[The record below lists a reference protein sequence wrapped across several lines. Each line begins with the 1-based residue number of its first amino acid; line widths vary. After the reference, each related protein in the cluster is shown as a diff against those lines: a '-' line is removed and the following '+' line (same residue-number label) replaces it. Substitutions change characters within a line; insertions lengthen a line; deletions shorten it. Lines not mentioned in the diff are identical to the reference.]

1 MSELA
6 DRPVRVPNEILL
18 LHWWRLIRWFSN
30 LRLVPRWSEHR
41 AKLLLRLFRRL
52 YYDGLTRT
60 GKIILV
66 CSLLIFLFSYRASSG
81 FLLFTS
87 AFGIGLLLWSALLG
101 YICRPKI
108 SVQRETPNTAVA
120 GQPLSSKI
128 RVTNNGRFSLYNFS
142 LREMVVPYGRWPKE
156 WSRPHQQNLPAGQST
171 TLSVHCEP
179 QRRGILNLSG
189 LAVQTY
195 FPFFLTRFTTRV
207 EESVDVY
214 VLPETLKVT
223 IPSLRNIAEQASKH
237 LTLGSES
244 TRKGPSLD
252 YAYSRP
258 YQTGDS
264 MRRLDHRASS
274 RYGEPMSKVFE
285 GVEQIR
291 RDKVYLVVDLSLA
304 DFKAWQRRPLDE
316 DPLDERLALAV
327 EIGLS
332 AQNEG
337 FSLAALALGA
347 SWHTLEDLHQFYQH
361 IATCKPERGYSEE
374 LHTLPDS
381 ALLDEGIHVLV
392 LGRWTK
398 KAEAL
403 VDRWRQSGILVLV
416 FLINETADDSGSLPE
431 GSHFV
436 EVPTSLTSRAATG
449 SKIKMKERLK
459 ARFSTSSKKEVS

>member
-6 DRPVRVPNEILL
+6 DRPVRVSDEILL

-41 AKLLLRLFRRL
+41 AKTLLRVFRRL

-66 CSLLIFLFSYRASSG
+66 CSLLIFLFSYRASSE

-87 AFGIGLLLWSALLG
+87 AFGVGLLLWSALLG
-101 YICRPKI
+101 YICRPKV
-108 SVQRETPNTAVA
+108 SVQRETPNTAIA
-120 GQPLSSKI
+120 GQSLSSKI
-128 RVTNNGRFSLYNFS
+128 KVTNNSRFNLYNFS

-171 TLSVHCEP
+171 TLPVHCEP

-207 EESVDVY
+207 EESLDVY
-214 VLPETLKVT
+214 VLPEALKFA
-223 IPSLRNIAEQASKH
+223 IPSLRNIVEQASKR
-237 LTLGSES
+237 LTLGNES

-291 RDKVYLVVDLSLA
+291 RDKVYLIVDLSLG
-304 DFKAWQRRPLDE
+304 DFEAWQRRPIDE

-361 IATCKPERGYSEE
+361 IATCRPQRGYSEE
-374 LHTLPDS
+374 LNTLPDS
-381 ALLDEGIHVLV
+381 TLLDEGIHVLV

-398 KAEAL
+398 KAKAL
-403 VDRWRQSGILVLV
+403 VERWRQSGILVLV
-416 FLINETADDSGSLPE
+416 FLISETAKDRGSLPQ

-436 EVPTSLTSRAATG
+436 EVPTSLTSRAAAG
-449 SKIKMKERLK
+449 IKLK
-459 ARFSTSSKKEVS
+459 VKDLLFPPSKKEAS

>member
-6 DRPVRVPNEILL
+6 DRPVRVPDEALL
-18 LHWWRLIRWFSN
+18 LHWLRLIRWFSN

-60 GKIILV
+60 GKIIFI

-87 AFGIGLLLWSALLG
+87 AFGVGLLLWSALLG
-101 YICRPKI
+101 YICRPKVF
-108 SVQRETPNTAVA
+108 VQRETPNTTVA

-128 RVTNNGRFSLYNFS
+128 RMTNNGRFSLYNFS

-156 WSRPHQQNLPAGQST
+156 WSRPHQQKLPAGQST

-195 FPFFLTRFTTRV
+195 FPFFLTRFTTRI

-214 VLPETLKVT
+214 VLPETLKAT
-223 IPSLRNIAEQASKH
+223 IPSLRNIAEQASKR
-237 LTLGSES
+237 LTLGSDS
-244 TRKGPSLD
+244 SRKGPSLD

-291 RDKVYLVVDLSLA
+291 RDKVCLIVDLSLA
-304 DFKAWQRRPLDE
+304 DFKAWQRRPSDE
-316 DPLDERLALAV
+316 DPIDERLALTV

-337 FSLAALALGA
+337 FSLVALALGA
-347 SWHTLEDLHQFYQH
+347 NWHALENSQQFFQH

-374 LHTLPDS
+374 LKTLPDS
-381 ALLDEGIHVLV
+381 PRLDEGIHVLV

-398 KAEAL
+398 KAETL
-403 VDRWRQSGILVLV
+403 VDQWQRAGILVLV
-416 FLINETADDSGSLPE
+416 FLISESADHSGSLPE

-436 EVPTSLTSRAATG
+436 EIPTSLTSAAATG
-449 SKIKMKERLK
+449 SKPNMKDRMK
-459 ARFSTSSKKEVS
+459 AKFAKPSSKETS

>member
-6 DRPVRVPNEILL
+6 DRPVRVPDEILL

-60 GKIILV
+60 GKIILL
-66 CSLLIFLFSYRASSG
+66 CSLIIFLFSYRASSG

-87 AFGIGLLLWSALLG
+87 AFGVGLLLWSALLG

-120 GQPLSSKI
+120 GQSLSSKVK
-128 RVTNNGRFSLYNFS
+128 VTNNGRFSLYNFS

-156 WSRPHQQNLPAGQST
+156 WSRPHQQNLPAGSST

-223 IPSLRNIAEQASKH
+223 IPSLRNIAEQASKR

-244 TRKGPSLD
+244 SRQGPSLD

-274 RYGEPMSKVFE
+274 RYDEPMSKVFE

-347 SWHTLEDLHQFYQH
+347 SWHTLEDLHQFYQY

-374 LHTLPDS
+374 LNTLPDS

-416 FLINETADDSGSLPE
+416 FLINETTDDSGSLPE
-431 GSHFV
+431 GSHFI
-436 EVPTSLTSRAATG
+436 EVPTSLTSQAATG
-449 SKIKMKERLK
+449 SKSKMKDRLK
-459 ARFSTSSKKEVS
+459 ATFSTPSKKEAS

>member
-6 DRPVRVPNEILL
+6 DRPVRVHDEIIL

-52 YYDGLTRT
+52 YYDGLTRS
-60 GKIILV
+60 GKIILI
-66 CSLLIFLFSYRASSG
+66 CSLLIFLFSYRNSSG

-101 YICRPKI
+101 YICRPRVTVK
-108 SVQRETPNTAVA
+108 RESPNMAVA
-120 GQPLSSKI
+120 GQPLSSQI
-128 RVTNNGRFSLYNFS
+128 RVTNTGRFGLYNFS

-156 WSRPHQQNLPAGQST
+156 WARPHQQHLPPAQST
-171 TLSVHCEP
+171 TLSVICVP
-179 QRRGILNLSG
+179 LRRGVLLLSG

-195 FPFFLTRFTTRV
+195 FPFFLSRFTTRV
-207 EESVDVY
+207 EEAAEVY
-214 VLPETLKVT
+214 VLPQTLKAA
-223 IPSLRNIAEQASKH
+223 IPSLRNIADKASKR
-237 LTLGSES
+237 LTLGSENI
-244 TRKGPSLD
+244 RKGPSLD

-291 RDKVYLVVDLSLA
+291 RDKVYLIVDLSLA

-316 DPLDERLALAV
+316 EPLDERLALAV

-337 FSLAALALGA
+337 FSLAALATGA
-347 SWHTLEDLHQFYQH
+347 HWHVLETSQQFYQH

-374 LHTLPDS
+374 LQTLPD
-381 ALLDEGIHVLV
+381 AVLMDEGIHVLV
-392 LGRWTK
+392 LGRWSRQ
-398 KAEAL
+398 AEAL
-403 VDRWRQSGILVLV
+403 VDRWQSAGILVLV
-416 FLINETADDSGSLPE
+416 FLIAESEDDCGSLPE
-431 GSHFV
+431 GPHFV
-436 EVPTSLTSRAATG
+436 EIQSSLSPQTAINTKKKIATG
-449 SKIKMKERLK
+449 LK
-459 ARFSTSSKKEVS
+459 AMFARDSKKGVS

>member
-6 DRPVRVPNEILL
+6 DRPVRVPNETLL

-41 AKLLLRLFRRL
+41 AKFLLRLIRHL

-60 GKIILV
+60 GKTILV
-66 CSLLIFLFSYRASSG
+66 CSLLTFLFSYRASSE

-87 AFGIGLLLWSALLG
+87 AFGVGLLLWSALLG
-101 YICRPKI
+101 FICRPRV
-108 SVQRETPNTAVA
+108 SVQRETPNTAII

-128 RVTNNGRFSLYNFS
+128 KVTNNGRFGLYNFS

-156 WSRPHQQNLPAGQST
+156 WSRLHQQNLPAGSST

-195 FPFFLTRFTTRV
+195 FPFFLTRFTTRI
-207 EESVDVY
+207 EESADVH
-214 VLPETLKVT
+214 VLPEALKVT

-237 LTLGSES
+237 LIFGNES
-244 TRKGPSLD
+244 VRKGPSLD

-264 MRRLDHRASS
+264 MRRLDHCASS

-291 RDKVYLVVDLSLA
+291 PDKVCLIVDLSLA
-304 DFKAWQRRPLDE
+304 GFKAWQRRPNDE

-347 SWHTLEDLHQFYQH
+347 SWHTLEGLHQFYQH
-361 IATCKPERGYSEE
+361 IANCKPERGYSEE
-374 LHTLPDS
+374 LNTLPDA
-381 ALLDEGIHVLV
+381 ALLNEGIHVLV

-403 VDRWRQSGILVLV
+403 VDRWRQFGILVLV
-416 FLINETADDSGSLPE
+416 FLISETAKEGGCLPQ
-431 GSHFV
+431 GSHFI

-449 SKIKMKERLK
+449 IKLKIRDRL
-459 ARFSTSSKKEVS
+459 FPFLKKEAS

>member
-6 DRPVRVPNEILL
+6 DRPVRVPDEILL

-41 AKLLLRLFRRL
+41 ARLFLRLIRRL

-60 GKIILV
+60 GKIILI
-66 CSLLIFLFSYRASSG
+66 CSLLIFLFSYRSSSE

-101 YICRPKI
+101 YICRPKVVI
-108 SVQRETPNTAVA
+108 QRETPNTSVT
-120 GQPLSSKI
+120 GQLLSSKI
-128 RVTNNGRFSLYNFS
+128 KITNKGRFGLYNFTV
-142 LREMVVPYGRWPKE
+142 REMVVPYGRWPKE
-156 WSRPHQQNLPAGQST
+156 WSRPHQQNLPPGQST
-171 TLSVHCEP
+171 ALSILCEP
-179 QRRGILNLSG
+179 RRRGILNLSG

-195 FPFFLTRFTTRV
+195 FPFFLTRFTSRV
-207 EESVDVY
+207 EESADVY
-214 VLPETLKVT
+214 VLPETLKVA
-223 IPSLRNIAEQASKH
+223 IPSLRNIAELASKQ
-237 LTLGSES
+237 LTLGSEN

-291 RDKVYLVVDLSLA
+291 RDKVCLVVDLSLA

-316 DPLDERLALAV
+316 EPLDERLALAV

-347 SWHTLEDLHQFYQH
+347 SWHTLEDPHQFNQH
-361 IATCKPERGYSEE
+361 IATCKPQRGYSEE
-374 LHTLPDS
+374 LDTLPS
-381 ALLDEGIHVLV
+381 APLLDEGIHVLV

-398 KAEAL
+398 KTEAL
-403 VDRWRQSGILVLV
+403 VDSWQNAGILVLV
-416 FLINETADDSGSLPE
+416 FLIKESADAGGDLPE

-436 EVPTSLTSRAATG
+436 EVPTSLTPRVTPG
-449 SKIKMKERLK
+449 TKIKMKDRIK
-459 ARFSTSSKKEVS
+459 AKFFMPSNREAS

>member
-6 DRPVRVPNEILL
+6 DRPVRVSDEIIL

-66 CSLLIFLFSYRASSG
+66 CSLLIFLFSYRATSE

-101 YICRPKI
+101 YICRPKV
-108 SVQRETPNTAVA
+108 SVQRETPNTAIA
-120 GQPLSSKI
+120 GQSLSSKI
-128 RVTNNGRFSLYNFS
+128 RVTNNSRFNLYNFS

-156 WSRPHQQNLPAGQST
+156 WSRGHQRSLPAGQST

-179 QRRGILNLSG
+179 QRRGILKLSG

-207 EESVDVY
+207 EESLDVY
-214 VLPETLKVT
+214 VLPEALKVT
-223 IPSLRNIAEQASKH
+223 IPSLRNIAEQASKR
-237 LTLGSES
+237 LTLGNES
-244 TRKGPSLD
+244 MRKGPSLD

-291 RDKVYLVVDLSLA
+291 RDKVYLIVDLSLG
-304 DFKAWQRRPLDE
+304 DFKAWQRRPIDE

-347 SWHTLEDLHQFYQH
+347 SWHTLEDLRQFYQH
-361 IATCKPERGYSEE
+361 IATCRPERGYSEE
-374 LHTLPDS
+374 LNTLPDS
-381 ALLDEGIHVLV
+381 TLFDEGIHVLV

-403 VDRWRQSGILVLV
+403 VERWRQSGILVLV
-416 FLINETADDSGSLPE
+416 FLINETAKDGGSLPV
-431 GSHFV
+431 GSHFI

-449 SKIKMKERLK
+449 SKLKIKERLK
-459 ARFSTSSKKEVS
+459 AKFATPSKKEAS

>member
-6 DRPVRVPNEILL
+6 DRPVRVSDEILL
-18 LHWWRLIRWFSN
+18 LHWWRLICWFSN

-60 GKIILV
+60 GKIILI

-101 YICRPKI
+101 YVCRPKVSI
-108 SVQRETPNTAVA
+108 QRETPDTSVA

-128 RVTNNGRFSLYNFS
+128 KITNNGRFSLYNFS

-156 WSRPHQQNLPAGQST
+156 WARPHQQNLPPGQSC
-171 TLSVHCEP
+171 TLSVVCEP
-179 QRRGILNLSG
+179 QRRGVLNLSG

-207 EESVDVY
+207 EESADVY
-214 VLPETLKVT
+214 VLPETLKVA

-285 GVEQIR
+285 GVEQVR
-291 RDKVYLVVDLSLA
+291 RDKVCLVVDLSLA

-316 DPLDERLALAV
+316 DPVDERLALAV

-347 SWHTLEDLHQFYQH
+347 NWHTLEEPQQFHQH
-361 IATCKPERGYSEE
+361 IATCKPQRGYSEE
-374 LHTLPDS
+374 LETLPD
-381 ALLDEGIHVLV
+381 APLMNEGIHVLV

-398 KAEAL
+398 KAAAL
-403 VDRWRQSGILVLV
+403 VDRWQSAGVLVLV
-416 FLINETADDSGSLPE
+416 FLIKETAGDGDSLPVGRNFIE
-431 GSHFV
+431 I
-436 EVPTSLTSRAATG
+436 PTSLTSRAATG
-449 SKIKMKERLK
+449 SKFRMKERLK
-459 ARFSTSSKKEVS
+459 GMFLASSKKGAS

>member
-6 DRPVRVPNEILL
+6 DRPVRVPDEILP

-60 GKIILV
+60 GKIILI
-66 CSLLIFLFSYRASSG
+66 CSLLIFLFSYRASSE

-101 YICRPKI
+101 YICRPSI
-108 SVQRETPNTAVA
+108 SVQRDTPNTAVA

-128 RVTNNGRFSLYNFS
+128 RVTNNGRFSLYNYS

-156 WSRPHQQNLPAGQST
+156 WSRPHQQNLPRGQST

-223 IPSLRNIAEQASKH
+223 IPSLRNIAEQASKR

-304 DFKAWQRRPLDE
+304 DFTSWQRRPIDE

-347 SWHTLEDLHQFYQH
+347 SWHTLEDTHQFYQH
-361 IATCKPERGYSEE
+361 IATCMPERGYSEE
-374 LHTLPDS
+374 LNTLPDS
-381 ALLDEGIHVLV
+381 VLLDEGIHVLV

-403 VDRWRQSGILVLV
+403 VDRWQSAGILVLV
-416 FLINETADDSGSLPE
+416 FLIAEAADDGGSLPE
-431 GSHFV
+431 GSQFL
-436 EVPTSLTSRAATG
+436 EIPTSLTSQAATG
-449 SKIKMKERLK
+449 SKLKMMERMK
-459 ARFSTSSKKEVS
+459 VKFFPSTKKEAN

>member
-6 DRPVRVPNEILL
+6 DRPVRVPEEIIL

-41 AKLLLRLFRRL
+41 SKFLLRLFRRL

-60 GKIILV
+60 GKIIFI
-66 CSLLIFLFSYRASSG
+66 CSFLIFLFSYRTNSD

-87 AFGIGLLLWSALLG
+87 AFGIGLLLWSAVLG
-101 YICRPKI
+101 YVCRPKV
-108 SVQRETPNTAVA
+108 SVQRETPDTAVA

-128 RVTNNGRFSLYNFS
+128 KLTNSGRFSLFNFS

-156 WSRPHQQNLPAGQST
+156 WSRPHQQILPAGQST
-171 TLSVHCEP
+171 TISVLCVP
-179 QRRGILNLSG
+179 LRRGVLNLSG

-195 FPFFLTRFTTRV
+195 FPFFLTRFTTR
-207 EESVDVY
+207 ESVSMEVY
-214 VLPETLKVT
+214 VLPETLKVA
-223 IPSLRNIAEQASKH
+223 IPSLRNIADQASKR
-237 LTLGSES
+237 LTLGSEN

-291 RDKVYLVVDLSLA
+291 RDKVCLIVDLSLA
-304 DFKAWQRRPLDE
+304 DFKVWQRRPTNE

-337 FSLAALALGA
+337 FSLAALATGA
-347 SWHTLEDLHQFYQH
+347 SWHTLDTPQQFYQH
-361 IATCKPERGYSEE
+361 IACCKPERGYSEE
-374 LHTLPDS
+374 LNTLPDS
-381 ALLDEGIHVLV
+381 PLMEEGIHIMV
-392 LGRWTK
+392 LGRWTT
-398 KAEAL
+398 KAKTL
-403 VDRWRQSGILVLV
+403 VDRWQRTGTLVLV
-416 FLINETADDSGSLPE
+416 FLIAESLNDSGSLPE

-436 EVPTSLTSRAATG
+436 EVATSLTPVPPTG
-449 SKIKMKERLK
+449 SRGKIKELIRAKFAKTQRE
-459 ARFSTSSKKEVS
+459 AS

>member
-6 DRPVRVPNEILL
+6 DRPVRVSDEILL

-60 GKIILV
+60 GKTILI
-66 CSLLIFLFSYRASSG
+66 CSLIIFLFSYRESSG

-87 AFGIGLLLWSALLG
+87 AFGVGLLLWSALLG

-108 SVQRETPNTAVA
+108 SIQRETPNTTVA
-120 GQPLSSKI
+120 GEPLSSKI
-128 RVTNNGRFSLYNFS
+128 KVTNSGRFNLYNFS
-142 LREMVVPYGRWPKE
+142 LREMIVPYGRWPKE
-156 WSRPHQQNLPAGQST
+156 WSRPHQQNLPSGQST
-171 TLSVHCEP
+171 TLSVLCEP
-179 QRRGILNLSG
+179 QRRGITNLSG

-195 FPFFLTRFTTRV
+195 FPFFLTRFTAREAV
-207 EESVDVY
+207 PAEVY
-214 VLPETLKVT
+214 VLPETLKT
-223 IPSLRNIAEQASKH
+223 AIPSLRNIADKASKR
-237 LTLGSES
+237 LTLGSET

-252 YAYSRP
+252 YAFSRP

-291 RDKVYLVVDLSLA
+291 RDKVCLIVDLSLA
-304 DFKAWQRRPLDE
+304 DFKAWQRRPIDE

-327 EIGLS
+327 EIGRS

-337 FSLAALALGA
+337 FSLAAMALGA
-347 SWHTLEDLHQFYQH
+347 NWHTLEDPHQFYQH

-374 LHTLPDS
+374 LDTLPDA
-381 ALLDEGIHVLV
+381 ALMDEGIHVLV

-398 KAEAL
+398 KTETL
-403 VDRWRQSGILVLV
+403 VDRWQRAGILVLV
-416 FLINETADDSGSLPE
+416 FLIAETANDGDNLPE

-436 EVPTSLTSRAATG
+436 EVASSLTSQVAAG
-449 SKIKMKERLK
+449 SKIKMRERIK
-459 ARFSTSSKKEVS
+459 ARFTAPSRKEAS

>member
-6 DRPVRVPNEILL
+6 DRPVRVPDELLL
-18 LHWWRLIRWFSN
+18 LHWWRLVRWFSN

-60 GKIILV
+60 GKIILI

-87 AFGIGLLLWSALLG
+87 AFGVGLLLWSALLG
-101 YICRPKI
+101 YICRPKVSI
-108 SVQRETPNTAVA
+108 QRETPKTAVA

-128 RVTNNGRFSLYNFS
+128 KVTNNGRFSLYNFS

-223 IPSLRNIAEQASKH
+223 IPSLRNIAEQASKR

-244 TRKGPSLD
+244 TRQGPSLD

-291 RDKVYLVVDLSLA
+291 RDKVYLVVDLSLTN
-304 DFKAWQRRPLDE
+304 FQAWQRRPIDE

-337 FSLAALALGA
+337 FRLAAVALGA
-347 SWHTLEDLHQFYQH
+347 SWHTLDDSHQFYQH
-361 IATCKPERGYSEE
+361 IATSKPERGYSEE
-374 LHTLPDS
+374 LNTLPDS

-416 FLINETADDSGSLPE
+416 FLISETADDSGSLPE

-436 EVPTSLTSRAATG
+436 EVPTSLTSIAATG
-449 SKIKMKERLK
+449 SKIKLKERMK
-459 ARFSTSSKKEVS
+459 AVFTKPTNKEAS

>member
-6 DRPVRVPNEILL
+6 DRPVRVSDEIIL

-30 LRLVPRWSEHR
+30 LRLVPRWHEHR
-41 AKLLLRLFRRL
+41 SKLLLRLFRRL

-60 GKIILV
+60 GKTILA
-66 CSLLIFLFSYRASSG
+66 CSLIIFLFSYRSSSG

-87 AFGIGLLLWSALLG
+87 AFGVGLLLWSALLG
-101 YICRPKI
+101 FIYRPRV
-108 SVQRETPNTAVA
+108 SVQRQTPNTAVA

-128 RVTNNGRFSLYNFS
+128 RVTNIGRFPLYNFS

-156 WSRPHQQNLPAGQST
+156 WSRPHQQNLPPGQTT
-171 TLSVHCEP
+171 TLSVSCEP
-179 QRRGILNLSG
+179 QRRGVLHLSG

-195 FPFFLTRFTTRV
+195 FPFFLSRFTSRV
-207 EESVDVY
+207 EIPAKVY
-214 VLPETLKVT
+214 VLPETLKVA
-223 IPSLRNIAEQASKH
+223 IPSLRNIADQASKR
-237 LTLGSES
+237 LTLGSEN

-291 RDKVYLVVDLSLA
+291 RDKVYLIVDLSLA
-304 DFKAWQRRPLDE
+304 DFKAWQRRPVDE
-316 DPLDERLALAV
+316 EPLDERLALAV
-327 EIGLS
+327 EVGLS

-337 FSLAALALGA
+337 FSLTAFAAGTT
-347 SWHTLEDLHQFYQH
+347 WHKLEESQQFYQH
-361 IATCKPERGYSEE
+361 IATVQPERGYSEE
-374 LHTLPDS
+374 LNTLPES
-381 ALLDEGIHVLV
+381 VLMEEGIHVLV

-398 KAEAL
+398 KAELL
-403 VDRWRQSGILVLV
+403 VDRWQAAGILVLV
-416 FLINETADDSGSLPE
+416 FLIAESREDCGSLPE

-436 EVPTSLTSRAATG
+436 EVPSSLSSEAATN
-449 SKIKMKERLK
+449 SKPSIRGRLK
-459 ARFSTSSKKEVS
+459 TKFAKLAKKDTV

>member
-6 DRPVRVPNEILL
+6 DRPVRVPDEILL

-41 AKLLLRLFRRL
+41 SKLLLRLFRRL

-60 GKIILV
+60 GKIILI
-66 CSLLIFLFSYRASSG
+66 CSIIIFLFSYRSSSG

-87 AFGIGLLLWSALLG
+87 AFGVGLLLWSSLLG
-101 YICRPKI
+101 YIFRPKI
-108 SVQRETPNTAVA
+108 SLQRESPDTTIA
-120 GQPLSSKI
+120 GQLLASKI
-128 RVTNNGRFSLYNFS
+128 KVSNTGRFSLYNFS

-156 WSRPHQQNLPAGQST
+156 WARPHQQSLPPKQST
-171 TLSVHCEP
+171 TLTVVCEP
-179 QRRGILNLSG
+179 LRRGVLNLSG
-189 LAVQTY
+189 IAVQTY

-207 EESVDVY
+207 ENSADVY
-214 VLPETLKVT
+214 VLPQTLKAA
-223 IPSLRNIAEQASKH
+223 IPSLRNIADQASKR
-237 LTLGSES
+237 LTLGSEN

-291 RDKVYLVVDLSLA
+291 RDKVYLVVDLSLE

-316 DPLDERLALAV
+316 QPLDERLALAV

-337 FSLAALALGA
+337 FSLAALAMGA
-347 SWHTLEDLHQFYQH
+347 SWHKLENLQQFYQH

-374 LHTLPDS
+374 LNTLPDS
-381 ALLDEGIHVLV
+381 VLFDEGIHILV
-392 LGRWTK
+392 LGRWTQ
-398 KAEAL
+398 KAETL
-403 VDRWRQSGILVLV
+403 VDRWQRAGILVLV
-416 FLINETADDSGSLPE
+416 FLIAESAEYCGSLPE
-431 GSHFV
+431 GSNFV
-436 EVPTSLTSRAATG
+436 EISSSLLSATSGRARRN
-449 SKIKMKERLK
+449 IKERLK
-459 ARFSTSSKKEVS
+459 ARFTKRATKEAV

>member
-6 DRPVRVPNEILL
+6 DRPVRVREEIILI
-18 LHWWRLIRWFSN
+18 HWWRLIRWFSN

-41 AKLLLRLFRRL
+41 SGLLLRLIRRL

-60 GKIILV
+60 GKTIFI
-66 CSLLIFLFSYRASSG
+66 CSLIIFLFSYRASSG
-81 FLLFTS
+81 YLLFTS
-87 AFGIGLLLWSALLG
+87 AFGMGLLLWSALLG
-101 YICRPKI
+101 YIYRPRV

-128 RVTNNGRFSLYNFS
+128 KVSNHGRLPLYNFS

-156 WSRPHQQNLPAGQST
+156 WFRPHQQVLPPGQST
-171 TLSVHCEP
+171 ILTVACEP
-179 QRRGILNLSG
+179 QRRGVLKLSG

-195 FPFFLTRFTTRV
+195 FPFFLSRFTARV
-207 EESVDVY
+207 EDSAEVY
-214 VLPETLKVT
+214 VLPETLKVA
-223 IPSLRNIAEQASKH
+223 IPSLRNIADQASKR
-237 LTLGSES
+237 LTLGSEN

-291 RDKVYLVVDLSLA
+291 RDRVYLIVDLSLA
-304 DFKAWQRRPLDE
+304 NFKAWQRRPVDE

-327 EIGLS
+327 ELGLS

-337 FSLAALALGA
+337 FKLTALATGA
-347 SWHTLEDLHQFYQH
+347 VWHQLDSPHQFSQH
-361 IATCKPERGYSEE
+361 IASCKPERGYSEA
-374 LHTLPDS
+374 LNTLPETV
-381 ALLDEGIHVLV
+381 LMEEGIHVLV

-398 KAEAL
+398 KAETL
-403 VDRWRQSGILVLV
+403 VERWQQAGILVLV
-416 FLINETADDSGSLPE
+416 FLVAESTEDCGSLPE
-431 GSHFV
+431 GNHFV
-436 EVPTSLTSRAATG
+436 EIPSTLTSETAAG
-449 SKIKMKERLK
+449 PRPGVSERIKS
-459 ARFSTSSKKEVS
+459 RFAKLSPKGNA